1 RIKNI
6 LFKFSDVISSIKL
19 KEVKYY
25 LEVLLLNDYKSSRDK
40 QIMKEKREELMKLL
54 ENIDNDEL
62 TKSVHSL
69 VFRPMK
75 EMYIP
80 IPNSKTFHEN
90 NPHFFGENIG
100 TFKDGTNK
108 LKLPKEK
115 RIFKLEF
122 LSSGDI
128 IDAYINQDGGK
139 SIQSYSDQ
147 QILGEWILYGVFQ
160 LKPREIL
167 TEKKLNDIGING
179 IRLVKFKD
187 KSRGIGLEFIWIEQ
201 DNPPKDAIGW
211 IAK

>member
-1 RIKNI
+1 
-6 LFKFSDVISSIKL
+6 
-19 KEVKYY
+19 
-25 LEVLLLNDYKSSRDK
+25 
-40 QIMKEKREELMKLL
+40 M
-54 ENIDNDEL
+54 
-62 TKSVHSL
+62 
-69 VFRPMK
+69 
-75 EMYIP
+75 
-80 IPNSKTFHEN
+80 
-90 NPHFFGENIG
+90 
-100 TFKDGTNK
+100 
-108 LKLPKEK
+108 KLPKEK